1 MNIDNMTLEIRP
13 RNSWRSFD
21 LGCRMALRWYSSLVS
36 FWLVVTLPIFVLACA
51 IDIVWGVVA
60 FWWLKPLYERGLL
73 HILSRQVFGQR
84 VTAKEAIKAWPQL
97 LKKQWFASIT
107 WRRLSPTR
115 GFDLAIQQLEGLDG
129 VARSKRLNILHRTT
143 DDNTAWWTFI
153 CLGWELIIIF
163 GLVALISYVVP
174 AGVEFD
180 YWQAISSD
188 AWGIELTFNLFSYLA
203 YLLIGPIYIAGSF
216 AAYLNRR
223 VILEGWDIEIGFKR
237 AVNKVAKP
245 AMGTAASCIL
255 ALMLCFSTVS
265 ETWAEGDPQE
275 VSVPQFESEQELQRE
290 DTDPANQQNIEFE
303 SEAKVQAILDAPPFN
318 GQKTETGYRWV
329 GWDDDDETEKE
340 SQNSSTD
347 LPAWLT
353 AGLLFFANFAEVLMW
368 LAFGVVLLL
377 LVYLSKDN
385 IKGFFKQSPKQA
397 PVEELE
403 MPLFSQVYQGDTLP
417 DDVAS
422 EMDLLFDAQAYR
434 KLMSLML
441 ITSLLEISKKQAL
454 PLTKSMTERECLE
467 VIKASVVG
475 ERSEFMQRLVDT
487 WVHLAW
493 AHEWP
498 EKTTMQWLCDKWKT
512 LFAETEVSP

>member
-1 MNIDNMTLEIRP
+1 MNIDNLTLEIRP
-13 RNSWRSFD
+13 RNSWRAFD

-36 FWLVVTLPIFVLACA
+36 FWLVVTLPVFVLACA

-73 HILSRQVFGQR
+73 HILSRQVFGET
-84 VTAKEAIKAWPQL
+84 VTAKDAIKAWPKL
-97 LKKQWFASIT
+97 LKNQWFASIT

-115 GFDLAIQQLEGLDG
+115 GFDLAIQQLEGLEG
-129 VARSKRLNILHRTT
+129 VARSRRLSILHRTT
-143 DDNTAWWTFI
+143 DDNTGWWTLI
-153 CLGWELIIIF
+153 CMGWELVIIF

-174 AGVEFD
+174 AGVNFD
-180 YWQAISSD
+180 YWQAISSE
-188 AWGIELTFNLFSYLA
+188 AWGVELTFNIFTYFA
-203 YLLIGPIYIAGSF
+203 YLIMGPIYIAGSF

-237 AVNKVAKP
+237 ALKKVVKP
-245 AMGTAASCIL
+245 SMGATLSCL
-255 ALMLCFSTVS
+255 FALVLCVSPVS
-265 ETWAEGDPQE
+265 ETWAEDDAQKIE
-275 VSVPQFESEQELQRE
+275 VPQFDNEKTSELN

-303 SEAKVQAILDAPPFN
+303 SEVKIRAILDAPPFN
-318 GQKTETGYRWV
+318 GQKTETAYRWV
-329 GWDDDDETEKE
+329 GWGSDDDEEEEEK
-340 SQNSSTD
+340 SDSN
-347 LPAWLT
+347 LPPWLT
-353 AGLLFFANFAEVLMW
+353 AALLFFANFSEVLMW
-368 LAFGVVLLL
+368 LVFGIALLL

-385 IKGFFKQSPKQA
+385 IKGFFNQASKQPA
-397 PVEELE
+397 VEELD
-403 MPLFSQVYQGDTLP
+403 MPLFSQAYQGDTLP

-422 EMDLLFDAQAYR
+422 EIDLLFDAQAYR

-498 EKTTMQWLCDKWKT
+498 EKPTMQWLCAQWKT
-512 LFAETEVSP
+512 LFAESEVSP

>member
-1 MNIDNMTLEIRP
+1 MNIDNLTLEIRP

-21 LGCRMALRWYSSLVS
+21 LGCRMALRWYRSLIS

-73 HILSRQVFGQR
+73 HILSRQVFGET
-84 VTAKEAIKAWPQL
+84 VTAKDAIRAWPRL

-129 VARSKRLNILHRTT
+129 VARSKRLSILHRTI

-180 YWQAISSD
+180 YWLVITSD
-188 AWGIELTFNLFSYLA
+188 NWGTELTFNLFTYLA
-203 YLLIGPIYIAGSF
+203 YLLIAPIYIAGSF

-223 VILEGWDIEIGFKR
+223 VILEAWDIEIGFKR
-237 AVNKVAKP
+237 AINKVTKP
-245 AMGTAASCIL
+245 ALGAVASCIL
-255 ALMLCFSTVS
+255 AVMLCFSPVS
-265 ETWAEGDPQE
+265 ESWAEDSSAKIE
-275 VSVPQFESEQELQRE
+275 LPQFEDNQYSELK

-303 SEAKVQAILDAPPFN
+303 SEAKIQAILDVPPFN
-318 GQKTETGYRWV
+318 GQQTETDYRWV
-329 GWDDDDETEKE
+329 GWGSDDEAESDSEKT
-340 SQNSSTD
+340 SSD
-347 LPAWLT
+347 LPSWLVN
-353 AGLLFFANFAEVLMW
+353 GLMFFANFSEVLMW
-368 LAFGVVLLL
+368 LAFGVTLLL

-385 IKGFFKQSPKQA
+385 IKGFFNQSPKQPA
-397 PVEELE
+397 TDELE
-403 MPLFSQVYQGDTLP
+403 MPLFSQAYQGDAMP
-417 DDVAS
+417 DDVVS
-422 EMDLLFDAQAYR
+422 EIDLLFDAKAYR

-441 ITSLLEISKKQAL
+441 ITSLLEISKEQAL

-467 VIKASVVG
+467 VIKTSVVG

-493 AHEWP
+493 AHKWP
-498 EKTTMQWLCDKWKT
+498 EKTTMQLLCEQWKT
-512 LFAETEVSP
+512 LFADAEVGR